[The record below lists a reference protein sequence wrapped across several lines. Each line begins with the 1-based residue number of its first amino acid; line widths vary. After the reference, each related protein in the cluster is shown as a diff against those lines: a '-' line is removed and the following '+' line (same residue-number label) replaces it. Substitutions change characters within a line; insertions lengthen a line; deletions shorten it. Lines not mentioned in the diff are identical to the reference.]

1 MIPTGLQGDPP
12 LSIHLSLMVRSTVQ
26 KANQHPHKKWV
37 TQIKIANWWWKNKN
51 RTKLNIINSYFE
63 LFFKPNQ
70 TENIYSNSYLLFY

>member
-37 TQIKIANWWWKNKN
+37 TQIKIAN
-51 RTKLNIINSYFE
+51 
-63 LFFKPNQ
+63 
-70 TENIYSNSYLLFY
+70 